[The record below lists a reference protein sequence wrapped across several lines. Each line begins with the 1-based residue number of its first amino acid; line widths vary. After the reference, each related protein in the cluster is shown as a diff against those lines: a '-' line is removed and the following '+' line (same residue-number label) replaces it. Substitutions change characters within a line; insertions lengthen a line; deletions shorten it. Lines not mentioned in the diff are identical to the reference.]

1 MKNFVSALLL
11 ASFVSLAAC
20 SEKLDIDREYTRKL
34 VANCILCPDTVQV
47 LTLAYNSTVGSSV
60 FDKVSDAEA
69 ILYCEDLEVGR
80 FEKGKQDWKLKY
92 TPEPGKEYRL
102 EVRVPGEPVLTATT
116 TMPEKMAIERMKSG
130 DNRDHRRL
138 FQQTKPGPAFWI
150 FHFIVN
156 YETQDYVRRNP
167 KAGSGDYMES
177 SIGSDHPYADSFN
190 AGTEIMFSNSSY
202 VAGTTREH
210 QHYVRIAPTYNHEGN
225 INFCIEGNLL
235 NTFIYFRSASEEYD
249 KYLKSSLKRAM
260 AMIDTNDPTSW
271 FDETEVFCNIEN
283 GLGIFGAYNDYVLQY
298 NSLIDT
304 YIEVL
309 DLPVSRIFET
319 PGLQE
324 WIID

>member
-1 MKNFVSALLL
+1 MKIKPCVLLL
-11 ASFVSLAAC
+11 SGIIVLAAC

-69 ILYCEDLEVGR
+69 VLYCENEAVGK
-80 FEKGKQDWKLKY
+80 FTKGKQDWELKY
-92 TPEPGKEYRL
+92 TPEAGKEYRL

-116 TMPEKMAIERMKSG
+116 TMPEKIAIERMKSG
-130 DNRDHRRL
+130 KDRAFRRL
-138 FQQTKPGPAFWI
+138 FQQAKPGPAFWI
-150 FHFIVN
+150 FCFTVN
-156 YETQDYVRRNP
+156 TDTQDYVRRNP
-167 KAGSGDYMES
+167 KAGPEDYMQS
-177 SIGSDHPYADSFN
+177 SIGSNHPYADSFN
-190 AGTEIMFSNSSY
+190 AGTDIMFSTSSY

-210 QHYVRIAPTYNHEGN
+210 QHYVRIAPTYNHEGY
-225 INFCIEGNLL
+225 IDFCIEGYLL
-235 NTFIYFRSASEEYD
+235 FSFIYFRSASEEYD

-260 AMIDTNDPTSW
+260 AMIDTDDPTSW

-298 NSLIDT
+298 NTLIDH
-304 YIEVL
+304 YIETL
-309 DLPVSRIFET
+309 NLPVSRIFDT